1 MNMSFYSAAVGAIEQ
16 QKRLNIVSNNMA
28 NVNTYG
34 FRAEKAAFGEL
45 MNRNVEG
52 IDGARLPKGTGTRV
66 IQATTNFDS
75 AGYRE
80 TGMPLDFAIVGDGFF
95 ALYNLETEEV
105 SFTRDGA
112 FAMRRF
118 EVPPDENV
126 EVGEGE
132 EPPGPTE
139 VWRLTDNEGRCVL
152 NSEGN
157 FIVMDP
163 DHVTAN
169 STDPEDEYIRLR
181 DLDIGVFD
189 YTIYEGMQHLDST
202 RFAVTEQNGPLYLG
216 TGTIKQGVLELS
228 NTDLANEF
236 IKMIESQR
244 AYSIALK
251 MMTTSDEI
259 ETTINGLRG

>member
-16 QKRLNIVSNNMA
+16 QKRLNVVSNNIS

-34 FRAEKAAFGEL
+34 FRAGKAAFGEL

-52 IDGARLPKGTGTRV
+52 INGERLPKGTGTRV
-66 IQATTNFDS
+66 IQTTPNFNS
-75 AGYRE
+75 AGYKD
-80 TGMPLDFAIVGDGFF
+80 TGWPLDFAIEGDGFF
-95 ALYNLETEEV
+95 ALYDLATEEV
-105 SFTRDGA
+105 SFTRDGT

-118 EVPPDENV
+118 ELPAE
-126 EVGEGE
+126 GEGE
-132 EPPGPTE
+132 EPGE
-139 VWRLTDNEGRCVL
+139 VWRLTDNQGRCVL

-163 DHVTAN
+163 DYVRRN
-169 STDPEDEYIRLR
+169 SLDPDDQNIRQQ

-189 YTIYEGMQHLDST
+189 YVVREGMQHLDKT
-202 RFAVTEQNGPLYLG
+202 RFQPTEQNGQLYQG
-216 TGTIKQGVLELS
+216 TGRVKQGVLELS

-244 AYSIALK
+244 AYGISLR
-251 MMTTSDEI
+251 MMTTTDEI
-259 ETTINGLRG
+259 ETTINSLRG